1 MEIIQVTQD
10 RKRYLPLLL
19 LADEQEDMIDLYLE
33 KGEMYALL
41 DPDVRA
47 VCVVT
52 DENDGVFEIRNIA
65 VDSAFQRRGYGKAL
79 VSGLF
84 ARCRDR
90 CAAMTAG
97 TGDCPM
103 TVCFY
108 LSCGFYE
115 SHREKDYFISHY
127 DHPIFEAGK
136 QLIDRVVFRND
147 FGRKA

>member
-1 MEIIQVTQD
+1 MEIRRITQD

-19 LADEQEDMIDLYLE
+19 LADEQEDMIDRYLDR
-33 KGEMYALL
+33 GEMFALL

-52 DENDGVFEIRNIA
+52 DENDGVCEIRNIA
-65 VDSAFQRRGYGKAL
+65 VDPAFQRRGYGKAL
-79 VSGLF
+79 VSALF
-84 ARCRDR
+84 ALYRDR

-103 TVCFY
+103 TVGFY

-127 DHPIFEAGK
+127 DHPIFEAGE
-136 QLIDRVVFRND
+136 QLTDRVVFRKNFD
-147 FGRKA
+147 PAP

>member
-1 MEIIQVTQD
+1 MEIIKITQD

-19 LADEQEDMIDLYLE
+19 LADEQEDMIDRYLE
-33 KGEMYALL
+33 KGEMFALL

-65 VDSAFQRRGYGKAL
+65 VDFAFQRRGYGRAL
-79 VSGLF
+79 VNDLF
-84 ARCRDR
+84 TRYRSR

-97 TGDCPM
+97 TGDSPM
-103 TVCFY
+103 TVRFY

-115 SHREKDYFISHY
+115 SHREKDYLSATMTIRYLRPENS
-127 DHPIFEAGK
+127 
-136 QLIDRVVFRND
+136 
-147 FGRKA
+147 